1 MESRWYDQLSI
12 FQVEQGKVYQTM
24 SMDIISYV
32 SHSLLYL
39 SMEHDFSM
47 SATQLL
53 QGKLVTHC
61 HDLGLSF
68 QLVSRALHIT
78 EQSYMKH

>member
-1 MESRWYDQLSI
+1 M
-12 FQVEQGKVYQTM
+12 EQGKVYQTM

-39 SMEHDFSM
+39 SIEHDFLKAISI